1 MGDLAGVGA
10 WLPDI
15 GLSGIVAL
23 FFISMFTGKLVTSSS
38 MQKAYEAL
46 ESRAKVA
53 EQREAEA
60 NARTEIALRLAEQQ
74 GKQLDKVLGEQGATM
89 LSILQ
94 ALPYAGGGKRDA
106 E

>member
-1 MGDLAGVGA
+1 MDFTGYGT

-15 GLSGIVAL
+15 GLGGIVAL
-23 FFISMFTGKLVTSSS
+23 FFVALMTGRLVTNAS
-38 MQKAYEAL
+38 MIKAYEAL

-60 NARTEIALRLAEQQ
+60 NARTEVALKVVEMQ
-74 GKQLDKVLGEQGATM
+74 GRQLDIVVEQSGTM
-89 LSILQ
+89 LKILQ
-94 ALPYAGGGKRDA
+94 SLPYSGGGNHDG

>member
-1 MGDLAGVGA
+1 MGDFTGVGA
-10 WLPDI
+10 WLPDM
-15 GLSGIVAL
+15 GLGGIVAL
-23 FFISMFTGKLVTSSS
+23 FFIALMTGRLVTNAS
-38 MQKAYEAL
+38 MMKAYEAL

-60 NARTEIALRLAEQQ
+60 NARTEVALRVVEMQ
-74 GKQLDKVLGEQGATM
+74 GRQLDIVVEQSGTM

-94 ALPYAGGGKRDA
+94 ALPHASGGKRDA

>member
-1 MGDLAGVGA
+1 MGDFAGLGG
-10 WLPDI
+10 LPDI

-38 MQKAYEAL
+38 MAKAYEAL

-74 GKQLDKVLGEQGATM
+74 GKQLDIVVEQSATM
-89 LSILQ
+89 LNILR
-94 ALPYAGGGKRDA
+94 ALPFSGGGKRNG